1 MIPVEWKKIVLGEYL
16 EVIRGASPRPK
27 GDPRYFGGSIPWITI
42 KDVNAEK
49 GKYLTKTAE
58 GVTQA
63 GAEKSRLIPVGGL
76 ILSNSAS
83 VCIPKILKKQGCI
96 HDGFVT
102 FPDLENNF
110 SVDYFYHLFNW
121 MRPEVIQD
129 NKQGVTQVNLNLDIV
144 KAFKIP
150 IPPYEEQKEISFKLD
165 KLLQQVEIIQKSLD
179 NASTILKHFR
189 QSVLTAGLCGKL
201 TEEWREVSHI
211 DVVEFLSE
219 LKIKRENLLNKKI
232 AKDFEQIE
240 NEIGTDFPDSW
251 SVMPL
256 GKISTYITSGS
267 RGWSKFYSKNNK
279 GAYFVRSAEINNN
292 ILRLDE
298 AIHVTLPKKVEGK
311 RSLIEK
317 GDLLI
322 TITGAN
328 VGKCAVVTETIPE
341 AYVSQSVSLIKA
353 LDSRISKY
361 LHLWLLSES
370 SGGKQI
376 IDMAYGMG
384 RPVLSLPQIYSVKV
398 PLPPIE
404 EQNVIIKRI
413 EKLFSFADQIEKRII
428 DTQKR
433 VNNLTQSIL
442 AKAFRGE
449 LTAEWRE
456 QNPDLISGE
465 NSAEAL
471 LEKIKAERV
480 AKQISKSKKKK
491 KTNKKTAA

>member
-27 GDPRYFGGSIPWITI
+27 GDPRYFGGSIPWISI

-102 FPDLENNF
+102 FPNLENKF

-121 MRPEVIQD
+121 MRPAVIQD

-144 KAFKIP
+144 KAFEIP
-150 IPPYEEQKEISFKLD
+150 IPSFDEQKEISFKLD
-165 KLLQQVEIIQKSLD
+165 KLLKQVEIIQKRLD
-179 NASTILKHFR
+179 AASTILKHFR
-189 QSVLTAGLCGKL
+189 QSILTAGVCGKL
-201 TEEWREVSHI
+201 TEEWREVSNI
-211 DVVEFLSE
+211 DVVELLSE
-219 LKIKRENLLNKKI
+219 LKIKREELLNKKI
-232 AKDFEQIE
+232 AKDFELIE
-240 NEIGTDFPDSW
+240 NELETDFPDSW
-251 SVMPL
+251 SVVPL
-256 GKISTYITSGS
+256 GEISTYITSGS
-267 RGWSKFYSKNNK
+267 RGWSKFYSKNTE
-279 GAYFVRSAEINNN
+279 GAYFVRSAEINAN

-298 AIHVTLPKKVEGK
+298 AIHVTLPEKVEGK

-317 GDLLI
+317 GDILI

-328 VGKCAVVTETIPE
+328 VGKCAVVEEEVSE

-353 LDSRISKY
+353 LDTRISKY
-361 LHLWLLSES
+361 LHLWLLSRS
-370 SGGKQI
+370 GGGKQI
-376 IDMAYGMG
+376 EEMAYGMG
-384 RPVLSLPQIYSVKV
+384 RPVLSLPQIYSVNV
-398 PLPPIE
+398 PLPPVE
-404 EQNVIIKRI
+404 EQNEIIKRV
-413 EKLFSFADQIEKRII
+413 EELFSFANQIEKRVK
-428 DTQKR
+428 DAQLR
-433 VNNLTQSIL
+433 VNHLTQSIL

-449 LTAEWRE
+449 LTTEWRE
-456 QNPDLISGE
+456 QNMDLISGE

-471 LEKIKAERV
+471 LAKIKSEQEAAIPTKK
-480 AKQISKSKKKK
+480 AKR
-491 KTNKKTAA
+491 KKTA